1 MPATQS
7 NEQLLFWGARGSFME
22 EETFEMILKKVNV
35 SIFKDQTKFFDFFF
49 FTKISYSLPKVKE

>member
-35 SIFKDQTKFFDFFF
+35 SIFKDQTKSFDFFF
-49 FTKISYSLPKVKE
+49 FYKNKL

>member
-22 EETFEMILKKVNV
+22 EEMIKMIILR
-35 SIFKDQTKFFDFFF
+35 
-49 FTKISYSLPKVKE
+49 